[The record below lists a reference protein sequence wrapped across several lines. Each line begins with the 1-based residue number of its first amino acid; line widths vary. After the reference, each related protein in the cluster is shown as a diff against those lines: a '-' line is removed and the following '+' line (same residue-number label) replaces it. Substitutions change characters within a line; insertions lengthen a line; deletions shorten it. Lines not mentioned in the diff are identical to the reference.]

1 MTLMD
6 WIDARTIVAALS
18 GMVLSAIL
26 ISILLVIKYRRRI
39 ERMEAQLDNIIQERT
54 LELQITLQE
63 LAEKNQQL
71 QAQSTTDALSG
82 VRNRAYFDQKIM
94 AEINRSR
101 REQRP
106 LAIVLIDIDFFKQ
119 VNDDYGH
126 LAGDQIIRQ
135 VAGLIQS
142 NLKRCSDH
150 VCRYGGE
157 EFALILPNTDTNGAW
172 EVAER
177 IRTSLA
183 AEALQVEDHQLTI
196 NISAGC
202 YAATADAE
210 SSPEYYI
217 HCADK
222 ALYQAKNSGRNQVLT
237 YPPLI
242 RAVQGDPVSK
252 EHPHVSS

>member
-1 MTLMD
+1 MTLLD
-6 WIDARTIVAALS
+6 WIEFRTIVAALT
-18 GMVLSAIL
+18 GAFVSAIVFSSWL
-26 ISILLVIKYRRRI
+26 IYKYRRRI

-63 LAEKNQQL
+63 LAEKNEL
-71 QAQSTTDALSG
+71 LEAQSTTDALSG
-82 VRNRAYFDQKIM
+82 VRNRAYFDRKM
-94 AEINRSR
+94 VAELNRSR

-106 LAIVLIDIDFFKQ
+106 LAVVLLDIDFFKQ
-119 VNDDYGH
+119 VNDDFGH

-135 VAGLIQS
+135 VAELIQS

-157 EFALILPNTDTNGAW
+157 EFALILPNTDTVGAV

-177 IRTSLA
+177 IRALLA
-183 AEALQVEDHQLTI
+183 AAALHVAEHQLAVT
-196 NISAGC
+196 ISAGC
-202 YAATADAE
+202 YAANADAD

-222 ALYQAKNSGRNQVLT
+222 ALYQAKNAGRNQVIS
-237 YPPLI
+237 YPSLFN
-242 RAVQGDPVSK
+242 ASATDTASK
-252 EHPHVSS
+252 EQPHVSS

>member
-6 WIDARTIVAALS
+6 WIDARTIIAALT
-18 GMVLSAIL
+18 GLVLSAIVV
-26 ISILLVIKYRRRI
+26 SSLLVLKYRRRI

-71 QAQSTTDALSG
+71 EAQSTTDALSG
-82 VRNRAYFDQKIM
+82 VRNRAYFDQKIV
-94 AEINRSR
+94 AELNRSR

-106 LAIVLIDIDFFKQ
+106 LAVVLLDIDLFKQ

-157 EFALILPNTDTNGAW
+157 EFALILPNTDATGAW

-177 IRTSLA
+177 IRASLA
-183 AEALQVEDHQLTI
+183 AEALQVEDHQLSITL
-196 NISAGC
+196 SAGC
-202 YAATADAE
+202 YSATADAA
-210 SSPEYYI
+210 SNPEYYI

-222 ALYQAKNSGRNQVLT
+222 ALYQAKNNGRNQVLS
-237 YPPLI
+237 YPPLLS
-242 RAVQGDPVSK
+242 AVQTDPASK

>member
-6 WIDARTIVAALS
+6 WIDFRTIIAAVS
-18 GMVLSAIL
+18 GLVLGAIVVSAWL
-26 ISILLVIKYRRRI
+26 IYKYRRHI

-63 LAEKNQQL
+63 LAEKNQLL

-82 VRNRAYFDQKIM
+82 VRNRAYFDQKIA
-94 AEINRSR
+94 AELNRSR
-101 REQRP
+101 REQRS
-106 LAIVLIDIDFFKQ
+106 LAVVLLDIDFFKQ
-119 VNDDYGH
+119 VNDDFGH
-126 LAGDQIIRQ
+126 LAGDQVIRQ

-157 EFALILPNTDTNGAW
+157 EFALILPNTDVEGAL

-177 IRTSLA
+177 IRSMLA

-196 NISAGC
+196 TISAGC
-202 YAATADAE
+202 YAATAQAD

-222 ALYQAKNSGRNQVLT
+222 ALYQAKNAGRNRAIS
-237 YPPLI
+237 YPSLI
-242 RAVQGDPVSK
+242 STPSTDTASK
-252 EHPHVSS
+252 EQPHVSS